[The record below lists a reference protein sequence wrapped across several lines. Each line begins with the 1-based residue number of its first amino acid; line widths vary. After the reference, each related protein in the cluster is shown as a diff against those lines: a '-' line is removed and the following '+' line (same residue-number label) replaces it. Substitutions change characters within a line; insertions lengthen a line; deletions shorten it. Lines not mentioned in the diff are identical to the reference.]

1 MFDPR
6 RFLILG
12 VMAVLALPVLAMPF
26 LPLQTV
32 SREENRM
39 LAPPPSWPQDLPDW
53 RHAPRAVDA
62 FLADHFAL
70 REPAI
75 WLGARLERR
84 LGVTAPAQA
93 MAVMGEDGQ
102 MFLTEGLLRSTGQD
116 VDPERAADYV
126 DFVCEV
132 SRRLAARGTRFATG
146 LAPSPGTI
154 LTDQTP
160 PWARPAMT
168 PSDHDLIL
176 QGLEGCGAPAQ
187 DLRPALRAAETQG
200 RAYRRYDSHWTP
212 WGALAAYN
220 QMAAALGEPQWAW
233 AESELNWAEMR
244 TDDGDLPRMAGMPP
258 AVESLRYHHRTS
270 LPSGAVRRELEGYG
284 GPMPAFV
291 VERQAPGPTV
301 LIIGDS
307 YTADFFPS
315 LIAERVSRLTWIHM
329 DVCGFDWR
337 VVEDQ
342 APDYVLLLPAER
354 NAICEGR
361 RPAGLN

>member
-12 VMAVLALPVLAMPF
+12 VMAVLALPALAMPF

-39 LAPPPSWPQDLPDW
+39 LAPPPSWPQDLAAW

-75 WLGARLERR
+75 WVGARLERR

-93 MAVMGEDGQ
+93 MAVMGEGGQ

-116 VDPERAADYV
+116 VEPQRAADYAN
-126 DFVCEV
+126 FVCEV
-132 SRRLAARGTRFATG
+132 SRRLQARGTVFATG

-160 PWARPAMT
+160 PWAKPAIT
-168 PSDHDLIL
+168 PTDHDLIL
-176 QGLEGCGAPAQ
+176 RDLEACGASAT
-187 DLRPALRAAETQG
+187 DLRPVLRQAEADG

-220 QMAAALGEPQWAW
+220 RMVAALGQPGWAW
-233 AESELNWAEMR
+233 ATSELTWGEIR

-258 AVESLRYHHRTS
+258 AVETLTIHHRTS
-270 LPSGAVRRELEGYG
+270 LPAGVERRELADYG
-284 GPMPAFV
+284 GPMPAFAIDSA
-291 VERQAPGPTV
+291 APAATL

-315 LIAERVSRLTWIHM
+315 LVAERVGRVVWIHM
-329 DVCGFDWR
+329 DGCGFDWR
-337 VVEDQ
+337 VVENE

-354 NAICEGR
+354 NAMCGGK
-361 RPAGLN
+361 RPAGFN

>member
-12 VMAVLALPVLAMPF
+12 VMAVLSLPVLAMPL

-39 LAPPPSWPQDLPDW
+39 LAPPPNWPQDLTAW

-93 MAVMGEDGQ
+93 MAVMGEGGQ
-102 MFLTEGLLRSTGQD
+102 MFLTDGLLRSTGQD
-116 VDPERAADYV
+116 VDPERAADYA
-126 DFVCEV
+126 DFVCQV
-132 SRRLAARGTRFATG
+132 ARRLAARQIVFATG

-160 PWARPAMT
+160 PWARPATT

-176 QGLEGCGAPAQ
+176 QGIADCGAPAV
-187 DLRPALRAAETQG
+187 DLRPALREAAALD
-200 RAYRRYDSHWTP
+200 RAYRLYDSHWTP

-220 QMAAALGEPQWAW
+220 RMVAAVDQPGWGWAQ
-233 AESELNWAEMR
+233 AELTWGEMR

-258 AVESLRYHHRTS
+258 AIETLTIHHRTS
-270 LPSGAVRRELEGYG
+270 LPPGTVREELKAYG
-284 GPMPAFV
+284 GPMPAFA
-291 VERQAPGPTV
+291 VERGASGPTV
-301 LIIGDS
+301 VIIGDS

-315 LIAERVSRLTWIHM
+315 LIADRVGRLIWIHM
-329 DVCGFDWR
+329 DECGFDWR
-337 VVEDQ
+337 VIEDE
-342 APDYVLLLPAER
+342 APDIVMLLPAER
-354 NAICEGR
+354 NAMCSGQ
-361 RPAGLN
+361 RPAGFG

>member
-1 MFDPR
+1 VFDPR

-12 VMAVLALPVLAMPF
+12 VMAALSLPVLAMPF

-39 LAPPPSWPQDLPDW
+39 LAPPPAWPQDLAAW

-93 MAVMGEDGQ
+93 MAVMGEGGQ

-116 VDPERAADYV
+116 VDSLRAADYA
-126 DFVCEV
+126 DFVCQV
-132 SRRLAARGTRFATG
+132 SRRVAERGAVFATG
-146 LAPSPGTI
+146 LAPSPGAI

-160 PWARPAMT
+160 PWARPAVT

-176 QGLEGCGAPAQ
+176 QGLEACTASAV
-187 DLRPALRAAETQG
+187 DLRPVLREAAAED
-200 RAYRRYDSHWTP
+200 RAYRLYDSHWTP

-220 QMAAALGEPQWAW
+220 RMVEGLGRPEWAW
-233 AESELNWAEMR
+233 PTSDLTWGEIR
-244 TDDGDLPRMAGMPP
+244 TEDGDLPRMAGMPP
-258 AVESLRYHHRTS
+258 AIETLTIHHRTS
-270 LPSGAVRRELEGYG
+270 LPEGAVRRDLEAYG
-284 GPMPAFV
+284 GPMPAFA
-291 VERQAPGPTV
+291 VERAEPGPTV

-315 LIAERVSRLTWIHM
+315 LIAERVGRLVWIHM
-329 DVCGFDWR
+329 DGCGFDWS
-337 VVEDQ
+337 VVE
-342 APDYVLLLPAER
+342 AESPDYVLLLPAER
-354 NAICEGR
+354 NAMCSGQ
-361 RPAGLN
+361 RPAGFD